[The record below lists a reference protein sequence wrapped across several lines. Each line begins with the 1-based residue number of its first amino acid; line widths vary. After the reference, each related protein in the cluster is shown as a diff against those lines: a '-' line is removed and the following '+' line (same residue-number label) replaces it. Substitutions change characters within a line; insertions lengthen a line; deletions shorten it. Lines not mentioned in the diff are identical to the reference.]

1 MRNRVFVVLFIV
13 LLAALAVVPA
23 FAQDT
28 PAAVIQNDEGG
39 PVVVRGQMNYTNP
52 FFTMGVAQP
61 IVILEDQAG
70 FVIRDKGF
78 LMPLASQVMGQF
90 TSDFFTSPVSF
101 SIALPQTPQGTLS
114 DVDHDGVQE
123 TGVQIFTPAYW
134 TNTFGDP
141 FLEERD
147 LYGGGWSTAY
157 AGTHFHSEIGQEY
170 EVNGGTYIVYAPD
183 DQQGFPSGF
192 GEDGL
197 LFSDDDPI
205 VTLPAGWTIVN
216 MDTDPF
222 TFDRSAEA
230 TIDLI
235 EPENTALD
243 DFSAMSYA
251 DAFDAMVDKFRT
263 EYPFTELKGL
273 DWDAL
278 SAEFR
283 PRFEE
288 ADKNHDSDAYLLALQ
303 DFLWAIPDVHI
314 GFGPGGAVLDQQ
326 FADATS
332 GGLGFAM
339 RDIEDDNGEP
349 LGVEAFFVTPGG
361 AAEAAGMQ
369 VGATILELG
378 GQPVDEYVANT
389 IAFSAPFSV
398 EQNAR
403 LQKLR
408 YATRSP
414 LGTSVEVTFQ
424 NPGDSEPTTV
434 DLTATDETA
443 SFSVSSFRFGAQ
455 PALLPVDFEIL
466 DSGYAYARI
475 NAFDD
480 NEVLTVQLWERLM
493 QTLNDNGIPGL
504 IIDMRQ
510 NGGGSGFLA
519 DQMAAYLFNES
530 HILGYG
536 EQYDR
541 EKGEFY
547 RDEDRP
553 DVFYLPDESLR
564 FSGPVA
570 VLVGPNCVSA
580 CEFFSYAA
588 TLDGRSDAVGY
599 YSTAGGGGSVQQ
611 FAMPEGQF
619 PQMPIARSVTPE
631 GDVVIEGVGVVPT
644 VKVPVTL
651 ANLQNDLNGGD
662 SVLDAAV
669 SHLDGVLGITS
680 APAAE
685 PTIVDGGTISVG
697 ESVDGEVAVGERVQY
712 TLTAD
717 ADETVSITVSDPDG
731 AFDSYLRVYDT
742 DGNLLGENDD
752 IELGVQI
759 NSAIEGLELT
769 AGQTIIIDVG
779 TYDDSSSGAFTL
791 TVEAA
796 V

>member
-1 MRNRVFVVLFIV
+1 MHKRAFALLFIA
-13 LLAALAVVPA
+13 LLAVLAVVPA

-28 PAAVIQNDEGG
+28 PAAEIVNDQGG
-39 PVVVRGQMNYTNP
+39 PVVIRGIMGYTDP
-52 FFTMGVAQP
+52 FFTAGVAEP

-70 FVIRDKGF
+70 FVVRNKGF
-78 LMPLASQVMGQF
+78 LMPLASQIMGQF
-90 TSDFFTSPVSF
+90 TTDFFTSPVSF
-101 SIALPQTPQGTLS
+101 TISLPQTPQGTLS

-147 LYGGGWSTAY
+147 LYGGGWSNAY
-157 AGTHFHSEIGQEY
+157 SGTRFRTTIGEED
-170 EVNGGTYIVYAPD
+170 EVSGGIYIVYAPD
-183 DQQGFPSGF
+183 DHQGFPSGF
-192 GEDGL
+192 GDDGL
-197 LFSDDDPI
+197 LFTDDDPI

-222 TFDRSAEA
+222 TFDRSSEA
-230 TIDLI
+230 TIDLV
-235 EPENTALD
+235 EPDSLQLD
-243 DFSAMSYA
+243 DFSAMTYA
-251 DAFDAMVDKFRT
+251 DAFDAMVEKFRT

-273 DWDAL
+273 DWDAM

-283 PRFEE
+283 PRFAAADE
-288 ADKNHDSDAYLLALQ
+288 ASDPDAYLVALQ

-339 RDIEDDNGEP
+339 RDIEDENSVP

-369 VGATILELG
+369 AGATILEVG
-378 GQPVDEYVANT
+378 GLPVDEYVANT

-403 LQKLR
+403 LQQLR
-408 YATRSP
+408 YATRAP
-414 LGTSVEVTFQ
+414 LGTTVEVTFQ
-424 NPGDSEPTTV
+424 NPGDAEPTTA
-434 DLTATDETA
+434 DLNATSETA
-443 SFSVSSFRFGAQ
+443 SFSVSSFRFGAD

-466 DSGYAYARI
+466 DSGYALARI
-475 NAFDD
+475 NSFFD
-480 NEVLTVQLWERLM
+480 NTILTVQVWERLM
-493 QTLNDNGIPGL
+493 QTLNENGIPGL

-519 DQMAAYLFNES
+519 DQMAAYLFNEP
-530 HILGYG
+530 LVLDYG

-541 EKGEFY
+541 DKGEFY

-553 DVFYLPDESLR
+553 GVFYLPQEDLR
-564 FSGPVA
+564 YSGPVA
-570 VLVGPNCVSA
+570 LLVGPNCVSA
-580 CEFFSYAA
+580 CEFFSYDA
-588 TLDGRSDAVGY
+588 TLNGRSDAVGY
-599 YSTAGGGGSVQQ
+599 YSTAGGGGGVQQ

-619 PQMPIARSVTPE
+619 PQMPVGRSVTPE
-631 GDVVIEGVGVVPT
+631 GDIVIEGVGVVPT

-651 ANLQNDLNGGD
+651 ANLQNDLAGGD

-669 SHLDGVLGITS
+669 AHLDSVLGFTSEPVEPVIT
-680 APAAE
+680 
-685 PTIVDGGTISVG
+685 DGGAIAIG
-697 ESVDGEVAVGERVQY
+697 DSVDGEVTVGERVQY

-717 ADETVSITVSDPDG
+717 ADAVVTITVSDPDG
-731 AFDSYLRVYDT
+731 AFDSYLRVYDA
-742 DGNLLGENDD
+742 DGNLLAENDD

-759 NSAIEGLELT
+759 NSSVEGLELA
-769 AGQTIIIDVG
+769 AGDTVIIEVG
-779 TYDDSSSGAFTL
+779 TYADSSAGAFTL

-796 V
+796 A